1 MKAAVNDQAT
11 PQPHLLVHWGD
22 ALVGTVTSPDG
33 GRNLQFRYQP
43 GANRVISHALP
54 LTTELQDGSFFAKL
68 LPEAAE
74 RERLAAV
81 LGVSAD
87 NDFALLTAIGGD
99 CAGALSL
106 TFPSLSHVPPRA
118 RVSRDRRLTHALC
131 VQLQTAGA
139 LSTIVHEGLR
149 LSLAGAQE
157 KLPVI
162 LRGGELFLPEDTEP
176 STHILKLPSQSL
188 RGLIDNEHFIM
199 ALAREAGLSV
209 APVALHTLP
218 TGDTALLVER
228 FDRRDGQ
235 RIHQEDFCQA
245 TGRSQHE
252 KYETEGGPSLQEIVA
267 VIRAACTAPA
277 RDIEALFRLVAFNT
291 LVGNNDGHAKNIA
304 LLRDDIIRLAPAYD
318 LVCTRA
324 WPQLSAD
331 LAIRIGGRRRAGD
344 IDAAAWDDEARAC
357 QVAPRLVRDI
367 VRDTLAKVET
377 AAPAAAATLM
387 ASGQTAK
394 TPIRAALSAVTKH
407 CHWARRAG
415 KSGGDSK

>member
-1 MKAAVNDQAT
+1 
-11 PQPHLLVHWGD
+11 
-22 ALVGTVTSPDG
+22 
-33 GRNLQFRYQP
+33 
-43 GANRVISHALP
+43 
-54 LTTELQDGSFFAKL
+54 
-68 LPEAAE
+68 
-74 RERLAAV
+74 
-81 LGVSAD
+81 
-87 NDFALLTAIGGD
+87 
-99 CAGALSL
+99 
-106 TFPSLSHVPPRA
+106 
-118 RVSRDRRLTHALC
+118 LC
-131 VQLQTAGA
+131 VQLQTVGA

-162 LRGGELFLPEDTEP
+162 LRGGELFLPAGTEP
-176 STHILKLPSQSL
+176 STHILKLPSQSF

-252 KYETEGGPSLQEIVA
+252 KYETEGGPSLEEIVA

-367 VRDTLAKVET
+367 VRDTLARVET
-377 AAPAAAATLM
+377 AAPALAATLM

-394 TPIRAALSAVTKH
+394 TPIRAALGAVTKH
-407 CHWARRAG
+407 CHWARRASRG
-415 KSGGDSK
+415 LN